1 MLYKYKIK
9 FFDDINNKSEV
20 AEGYVFGWDDAEA
33 TKALL
38 KKYCPKGAERLQ
50 LTFINDSSNPVLET
64 RGWLADER
72 RKDEEEAD
80 KW

>member
-9 FFDDINNKSEV
+9 FFNEVNKPEV
-20 AEGYVFGWDDAEA
+20 AEGYVFGEDDIEI
-33 TKALL
+33 TRTLL
-38 KKYCPKGAERLQ
+38 DQYCPEGAERLQ
-50 LTFINDSSNPVLET
+50 LTFIDDISNSVLET
-64 RGWLADER
+64 RGYLADIR